1 MKSKETAAIV
11 GQLIAEIRK
20 NKGLK
25 QSELADRMNVDFQ
38 MVSNYERGMRDPSV
52 DLLIRFCEGLEVD
65 PGDFMTEIIRRK
77 SNS

>member
-20 NKGLK
+20 DKGLK

-77 SNS
+77 SV

>member
-77 SNS
+77 SV